1 MRALN
6 IACGIAVL
14 ILSLHM
20 VHAIHHFISHSP
32 DGIHGATFACLL
44 VAGIGV
50 GVLSFIGGCLLIKRN
65 S

>member
-20 VHAIHHFISHSP
+20 VHAIHHFIAESP
-32 DGIHGATFACLL
+32 EGFHGAVFIGAVAFA
-44 VAGIGV
+44 VV
-50 GVLSFIGGCLLIKRN
+50 VDVLSFVGGCLLIARRN
-65 S
+65 